1 MTTDELVR
9 TCATAGP
16 APRGESRDWDVVAR
30 EWLEAYGAI
39 ALATVIK
46 TWGSSPVPVG
56 GHLVVAPGDRF
67 EGSVSGGCVEAEVIA
82 AAADVIATGER
93 RVLEF
98 GVEDEA
104 AWRVGLP
111 CGGRIEVLVD
121 RLSGERDREF
131 LDHVAK
137 ARANRK
143 QLIVSGDITRGGR
156 SIVESCDDLDL
167 DTRRRLDAGD
177 GVIIERENGRQFLQ
191 AIVPAVQ
198 VLIIGAGH
206 IAQVLSD
213 LGRCVGLAM
222 TVIDPRTA
230 FATADR
236 FRDVKL
242 VHEWPEQA
250 LRDIGLDAR
259 TAVVT
264 LAHSPQLDDEA
275 LIAALHSQCFY
286 VGALG
291 SRRSHGKRLAR
302 LRSAGVGE
310 AELARIDGPVGLPI
324 GAQGPAE
331 IAVSI
336 LAAIVK
342 ARRKP

>member
-1 MTTDELVR
+1 M
-9 TCATAGP
+9 
-16 APRGESRDWDVVAR
+16 
-30 EWLEAYGAI
+30 
-39 ALATVIK
+39 
-46 TWGSSPVPVG
+46 
-56 GHLVVAPGDRF
+56 
-67 EGSVSGGCVEAEVIA
+67 
-82 AAADVIATGER
+82 
-93 RVLEF
+93 LEF

-104 AWRVGLP
+104 AWRAGLP

-156 SIVESCDDLDL
+156 SIVEIGDDFDV

-177 GVIIERENGRQFLQ
+177 GVIIERGEGRQFLQ

-213 LGRCVGLAM
+213 LGRRVGLAM

-242 VHEWPEQA
+242 VHEWPA
-250 LRDIGLDAR
+250 SAARYRPRCPHGRRHAR
-259 TAVVT
+259 TF
-264 LAHSPQLDDEA
+264 
-275 LIAALHSQCFY
+275 AATRRR
-286 VGALG
+286 GAD
-291 SRRSHGKRLAR
+291 S
-302 LRSAGVGE
+302 
-310 AELARIDGPVGLPI
+310 
-324 GAQGPAE
+324 GPAF
-331 IAVSI
+331 AMLLRRRAG
-336 LAAIVK
+336 LAAI
-342 ARRKP
+342 A